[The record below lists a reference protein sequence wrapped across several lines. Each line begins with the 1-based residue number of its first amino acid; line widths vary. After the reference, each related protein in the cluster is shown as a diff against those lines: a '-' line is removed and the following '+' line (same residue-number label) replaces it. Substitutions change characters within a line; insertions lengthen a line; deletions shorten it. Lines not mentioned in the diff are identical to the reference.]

1 MTLARNIKPA
11 TLSFILSGTGPLDS
25 EASLLALVAACAADG
40 HRSQCQTVLHYSLG
54 QEMPRAKLRAAI
66 LLTAGFAGLPRV
78 EMALAA
84 LRSAE
89 QDFERPSD
97 PLAAILSP
105 PGHSQGQDC
114 SEDVGEVVTLSPAEW
129 EQAGNRLLVTLH
141 GGEAARVSSGLGDL
155 APELVRW
162 TRLEYGRAFGGGDLL
177 SLRTRVVL
185 VVAALV
191 PLDAP
196 VPLERFV
203 RLLQGRGVDADGAW
217 ALLDLVAHLFQDGPV
232 MKQARG
238 AFEAALGRRSD
249 DDGGIPGGGDDPYR
263 WD

>member
-1 MTLARNIKPA
+1 V
-11 TLSFILSGTGPLDS
+11 LS
-25 EASLLALVAACAADG
+25 
-40 HRSQCQTVLHYSLG
+40 YSLG
-54 QEMPRAKLRAAI
+54 QELPRAKLRAAI

-78 EMALAA
+78 ETALAA

-97 PLAAILSP
+97 PLAAIMSAP
-105 PGHSQGQDC
+105 AQSRRQD
-114 SEDVGEVVTLSPAEW
+114 DRGAVGEVVTLPPAEW

-141 GGEAARVSSGLGDL
+141 GGEAPRLSSRLGVL
-155 APELVRW
+155 APELARW

-185 VVAALV
+185 AVAALV

-196 VPLERFV
+196 VTLERFV
-203 RLLQGRGVDADGAW
+203 GLLKGRGVAAEGAW

-238 AFEAALGRRSD
+238 AFEAALGRRSYD
-249 DDGGIPGGGDDPYR
+249 DDMGIPGGGDDPYR